1 MRVLVVGGNSL
12 LARPL
17 LPLLNSFAEVITA
30 GRSGCDVDID
40 LNWRRERFNLP
51 PDVDAVVNLA
61 ASFGGSGGKDLDSL
75 LETNTLGPYKLAQAC
90 VKAKIP
96 RLVQI
101 STIFSHLE
109 ESSDLFNGYAL
120 SKKLMEELLG
130 FYSKK
135 NGLKLTSLRPAQI
148 YGAGEDSRKHQ
159 PSIYRML
166 DQAQNDSDIVI
177 YGSNDALRNFMHI
190 DDVAEVISRLVELEI
205 EGSYDCLSLSN
216 IKLSEIGNAAL
227 KAFGSNRA
235 VLFDD
240 SQSDIPDNTFEI
252 STSVFDK
259 IGFTP
264 RITLEAGLLREAELR
279 KAKL

>member
-40 LNWRRERFNLP
+40 LTWQKDRFNLP
-51 PDVDAVVNLA
+51 ADVDVVVNLA
-61 ASFGGSGGKDLDSL
+61 ASFSGGGEDDFDVL
-75 LETNTLGPYKLAQAC
+75 LETNVLGPYKLAQAC
-90 VKAKIP
+90 VEAEIP

-109 ESSDLFNGYAL
+109 ESSDFFNGYVL
-120 SKKLMEELLG
+120 SKKLMEELLS
-130 FYSKK
+130 FYSAKSE
-135 NGLKLTSLRPAQI
+135 LKLTCLRPGQF

-166 DQAQNDSDIVI
+166 DQAQNDSDILI
-177 YGSNDALRNFMHI
+177 YGSNDALRNFMHV
-190 DDVAEVISRLVELEI
+190 DDVAEVISRVVELEI

-216 IKLSEIGNAAL
+216 IRLSEIGNAAL

-235 VLFDD
+235 VLFDN
-240 SQSDIPDNTFEI
+240 SQLDIPDNTFEI
-252 STSVFDK
+252 TATVFDK

-264 RITLEAGLLREAELR
+264 KITIEAGLLREAQLR
-279 KAKL
+279 EGKL